1 MKQSYFIYQYKKVLL
16 IIFAIIINGQSKQ
29 PNEME
34 VDISTIFFSYT
45 SEQLDTY
52 LIPWQFSYKYISIYF
67 NIIKNKALLI
77 RSTPNNLC
85 HNQKWPIKAAKQNR
99 VTYLKMTNC
108 NSHYQLSK
116 VKLNLRNYHTSS
128 YKFLFIF
135 QKY

>member
-1 MKQSYFIYQYKKVLL
+1 MKQSYFIYQYKKFLL
-16 IIFAIIINGQSKQ
+16 IIFAIIINGQSKE

-52 LIPWQFSYKYISIYF
+52 LIPWQLSIYF
-67 NIIKNKALLI
+67 NIIKNKALLM

-85 HNQKWPIKAAKQNR
+85 HNQKWLIKAAKQDR
-99 VTYLKMTNC
+99 VTYLKMTDC

-116 VKLNLRNYHTSS
+116 VKLNLRNYHISS